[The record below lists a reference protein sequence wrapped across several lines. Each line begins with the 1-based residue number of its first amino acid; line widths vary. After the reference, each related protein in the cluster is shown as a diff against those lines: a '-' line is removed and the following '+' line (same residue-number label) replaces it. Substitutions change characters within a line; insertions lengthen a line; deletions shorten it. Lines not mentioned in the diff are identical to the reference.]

1 MWILENIKATI
12 KEFSEPK
19 YEIMMRFSVLM
30 SLYYK
35 ENPHYLDLALNSIF
49 TQTVQPEQVV
59 LVIDGPIG
67 DELQR
72 VVDEY
77 AQQYSALEV
86 YPQEKNNGLSTA
98 LNIGLKK
105 CRNEI
110 VFRMDTDDICY
121 PNRFERVIKEY
132 EKDNGLEIVGSFATM
147 IDEEGKVIKGMIV
160 PKLQQEIYRNVWTC
174 PFIHPTVSF
183 KKSSLLRVGNYN
195 PNSGPRQDDYE
206 LWFRCVEN
214 GLKCK
219 NIDEPLLYYR
229 FFKDSVAR
237 NNIRVGWWR
246 AKVGFK
252 GAWRCKCPV
261 IAYIGVCYP
270 LVRACMPSF
279 IRQLLY
285 KVSDKI
291 NPRTNK

>member
-1 MWILENIKATI
+1 MK
-12 KEFSEPK
+12 
-19 YEIMMRFSVLM
+19 FSVLL

-35 ENPHYLDLALNSIF
+35 ENPNYLRLSLESLFCQSLHPD
-49 TQTVQPEQVV
+49 QVV
-59 LVIDGPIG
+59 LILDGPIG
-67 DELQR
+67 DDLKR
-72 VVDEY
+72 VVEEY
-77 AQQYSALEV
+77 SIQHKSLEV
-86 YPQEKNNGLSTA
+86 YPQVKNRGLSTA
-98 LNIGLKK
+98 LNIGLEK

-110 VFRMDTDDICY
+110 VFRMDTDDICF
-121 PNRFERVIKEY
+121 PNRFERVLKEY
-132 EKDNGLEIVGSFATM
+132 EANPELEIVGSFATM
-147 IDEEGKVIKGMIV
+147 INEEGEEIKGM
-160 PKLQQEIYRNVWTC
+160 PAPTTQSEIYRNVWTC

-183 KKSSLLRVGNYN
+183 KKSSLIRVGSYN

-237 NNIRVGWWR
+237 NNIKVGWWR
-246 AKVGFK
+246 AKVGLK
-252 GAWRCKCPV
+252 GAWRCKCPL

-279 IRQLLY
+279 IRQLMY
-285 KVSDKI
+285 KMSDKI
-291 NPRTNK
+291 NPRTN